1 MLNKLTISPFPSALR
16 RLQYKKYKE
25 DSSSVPLVEVVD
37 SFEIFFS
44 STGAT
49 GTLGK
54 ASKQQLDTV
63 FGTSKDIDAVSKL
76 LELGKLQKGDSLSD
90 NAFGDRNDSRG
101 MQAGGGHGGR

>member
-1 MLNKLTISPFPSALR
+1 VADHLFPPLSPRP
-16 RLQYKKYKE
+16 RLQYKKYTE
-25 DSSSVPLVEVVD
+25 DPSSVPLVEVVD

-44 STGAT
+44 GTGAT

-76 LELGKLQKGDSLSD
+76 LELGKLQKGDSISD
-90 NAFGDRNDSRG
+90 NAYGDGNKSRG
-101 MQAGGGHGGR
+101 TMQQGVNGGR